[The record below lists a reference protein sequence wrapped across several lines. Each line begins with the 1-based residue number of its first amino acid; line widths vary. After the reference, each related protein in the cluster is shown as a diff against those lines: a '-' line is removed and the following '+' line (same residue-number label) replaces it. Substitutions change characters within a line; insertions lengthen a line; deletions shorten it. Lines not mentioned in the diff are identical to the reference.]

1 VTSPKTAHRLTRI
14 LSMLPW
20 VIANPGATVR
30 EVCERFGY
38 TTRELAADLDLVFVC
53 GLPGYGPGDLMVA
66 YIEEDEVVVEMADYF
81 SAPLRLNP
89 PEALS
94 LLASGMALVSTG
106 QAPEALQRAVAK
118 LQAVLLPEASDALVV
133 DLSEPEW
140 VAELRRA
147 AAEGQVMRITYTGI
161 ASRMTTER
169 EIEPWSVF
177 STMGN
182 WYVSARCRSAQAER
196 VFRIDRIRSATPTD
210 ETFVVTDQPPP
221 PVVRYSPGEDD
232 VRAVIRLSDQAR
244 WVTDYYPVEVLD
256 DSGGVVTVRFSAADP
271 MVAARLLVRLGR
283 AAELVE
289 GDEVAAAQSHLRKQ
303 ILARYRDDQI
313 PAVSGD

>member
-1 VTSPKTAHRLTRI
+1 LTRI

-210 ETFVVTDQPPP
+210 ETFVVIDQPPP

-303 ILARYRDDQI
+303 ILARYRDDRI